1 MNAVEIAR
9 QLGAAIQADER
20 YAAYVAAKSAND
32 ADEKLQ
38 TQIGEF
44 NLIRMSLERELSGE
58 EKSDE
63 RVREYNEK
71 LRNLYG
77 EIMKSETMTR
87 YNKAKTALDELV
99 NDVNM
104 IITMSLEGADPAT
117 CDPHAAGC
125 TGSCATCGGCH

>member
-20 YAAYVAAKSAND
+20 YEAYVAAKSAND

-44 NLIRMSLERELSGE
+44 NILRMSLERELSSE

-71 LRNLYG
+71 LRSLYG

-87 YNKAKTALDELV
+87 
-99 NDVNM
+99 
-104 IITMSLEGADPAT
+104 
-117 CDPHAAGC
+117 
-125 TGSCATCGGCH
+125 